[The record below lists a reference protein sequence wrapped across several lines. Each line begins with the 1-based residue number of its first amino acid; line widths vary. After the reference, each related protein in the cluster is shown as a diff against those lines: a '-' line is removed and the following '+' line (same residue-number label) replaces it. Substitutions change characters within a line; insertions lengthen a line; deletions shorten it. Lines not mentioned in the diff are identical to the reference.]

1 MKPASQGSKSWVL
14 VKHISLSKLQK
25 QPKTLV
31 MNTVTR
37 PTIGQCFFLIYR
49 YSFSGGVVSLQNSEI
64 HKVEN
69 CFLSL

>member
-37 PTIGQCFFLIYR
+37 PTIGQFFFNISLLLLR
-49 YSFSGGVVSLQNSEI
+49 WGGIIAKFRDS
-64 HKVEN
+64 
-69 CFLSL
+69 